1 MVVTKP
7 ITKLE
12 SELADRIF
20 ELKGQLSKGHRVNV
34 DQYMAAIKNPDT
46 IVMGAWDGSVLAG
59 IGVLNIIQT
68 LSSCVGDIDDV
79 VVSKDCRGQGVG
91 RTLMEAIISLAKD
104 KGATRLRLTSAARR
118 VEANGLYQSLGFKLR
133 ETNSYVFNIE

>member
-1 MVVTKP
+1 MIITKP

-20 ELKGQLSKGHRVNV
+20 KLKGQLSKGHRVNV

-46 IVMGAWDGSVLAG
+46 VVMGAWDGSILAG
-59 IGVLNIIQT
+59 IGVLNIVQT

-79 VVSKDCRGQGVG
+79 VVSKDYRGQGVG
-91 RTLMEAIISLAKD
+91 RTLMEAIISVAKD